1 MEFCAAFLAAR
12 AFFLR
17 SGLVA
22 CAVSLAAAAGVSA
35 LAAGAAAC
43 VSFAASGLC
52 VSPCAASLDQTNA
65 LIIKAHAPH
74 SATEY
79 FFIIAIPLFPNILL
93 FLA

>member
-1 MEFCAAFLAAR
+1 M
-12 AFFLR
+12 R

-22 CAVSLAAAAGVSA
+22 CAVSLAGAAAGISA

-43 VSFAASGLC
+43 ASFAASGLC
-52 VSPCAASLDQTNA
+52 ASPCAASLDQTNE

-93 FLA
+93 FIA